1 MGIQTSRWHQD
12 KASLETRLKPVNER
26 KFPLDTAGFPEF
38 RQTVHFIGFQVCFL
52 FDFLG
57 KAKIDG
63 CSFV

>member
-1 MGIQTSRWHQD
+1 LGIH
-12 KASLETRLKPVNER
+12 LKPVNER

-57 KAKIDG
+57 EGRDRWVFFCVDLFFLSLEMTIN
-63 CSFV
+63 